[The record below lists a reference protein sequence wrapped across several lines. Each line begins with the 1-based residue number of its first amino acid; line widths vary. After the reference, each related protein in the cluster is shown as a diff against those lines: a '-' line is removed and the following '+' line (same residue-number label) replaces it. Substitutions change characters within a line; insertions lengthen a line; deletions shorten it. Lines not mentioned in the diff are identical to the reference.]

1 MKDRTKRFW
10 KNTVR
15 LFFYLYIIVLSYFL
29 FFSESFGRGNSSMG
43 YRYNLELLVEIKRF
57 IKYREQV
64 GFDAFMINVLGNIV
78 AFMPFG
84 LLLPIIHKKYRG
96 LLRVAFYSLLF
107 SLAVEAIQMLS
118 RVGIF
123 DVDDILLNTIGGIL
137 GYLLFVICNL
147 IYRRLQKNHRKG
159 KRHV

>member
-1 MKDRTKRFW
+1 MKDRTKKFW
-10 KNTVR
+10 KNAVR

-29 FFSESFGRGNSSMG
+29 FFSESFGRGNSSIG

-57 IKYREQV
+57 IKYRQQV
-64 GFDAFMINVLGNIV
+64 GFDVFVINILGNIV

-84 LLLPIIHKKYRG
+84 FLLPIIHNKYRG

-107 SLAVEAIQMLS
+107 SLTVEAIQMLS

-137 GYLLFVICNL
+137 GYLLFAICNL
-147 IYRRLQKNHRKG
+147 IYRSLQKNNRKG
-159 KRHV
+159 KRHA

>member
-1 MKDRTKRFW
+1 
-10 KNTVR
+10 
-15 LFFYLYIIVLSYFL
+15 
-29 FFSESFGRGNSSMG
+29 MG

-64 GFDAFMINVLGNIV
+64 GFDVFVINILGNIF

-84 LLLPIIHKKYRG
+84 FLLPIIHNKYRG
-96 LLRVAFYSLLF
+96 LLRVGFYSLSF

-123 DVDDILLNTIGGIL
+123 DVDDILLNTTGGLL

-147 IYRRLQKNHRKG
+147 LYRRLYKNHQKG
-159 KRHV
+159 NKHA